1 MKIAVYYYS
10 KGGSTKKL
18 AEAVAE
24 AAGVKART
32 VDEPLE
38 GPYELMFIG
47 GAPYIASQVDP
58 HLRDFVKKLTAE
70 DVKEV
75 AVFSASNWKM
85 SIERQIER
93 DLADPEIKVFDRGF
107 TARGHMGGINKK
119 HPTPE
124 ECAEAAEYAK
134 KVIAALSN
142 DQ

>member
-47 GAPYIASQVDP
+47 GALMS
-58 HLRDFVKKLTAE
+58 LRKSTR
-70 DVKEV
+70 
-75 AVFSASNWKM
+75 
-85 SIERQIER
+85 I
-93 DLADPEIKVFDRGF
+93 
-107 TARGHMGGINKK
+107 
-119 HPTPE
+119 
-124 ECAEAAEYAK
+124 C
-134 KVIAALSN
+134 VIL
-142 DQ
+142 